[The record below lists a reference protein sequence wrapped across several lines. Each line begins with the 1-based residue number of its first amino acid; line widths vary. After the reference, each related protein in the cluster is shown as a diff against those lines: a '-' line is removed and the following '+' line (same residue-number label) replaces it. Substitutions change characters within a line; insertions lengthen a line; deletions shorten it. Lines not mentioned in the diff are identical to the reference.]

1 MSIKSTKDAKKSL
14 EEIREKRAAIFAD
27 TRGRRELL
35 QRLLV
40 RPSFGAEKDK
50 AVFWYRDTRRRAWNS
65 AKSMIGF
72 RSSEVDWIEEYDQAK
87 LKELQRV
94 EEQLE
99 ALLADHQ
106 KFYGDGPAGQESN

>member
-1 MSIKSTKDAKKSL
+1 MSIRSTENAKKSL
-14 EEIREKRAAIFAD
+14 EEIREKRATIFAD
-27 TRGRRELL
+27 TSDGQLTK
-35 QRLLV
+35 
-40 RPSFGAEKDK
+40 KDK

-99 ALLADHQ
+99 ALLADHHT
-106 KFYGDGPAGQESN
+106 FYGDGPAGQESN